1 MMRKLCIAI
10 LLGLLVAPWQAQAAP
25 IKSVLVKSSAREGAE
40 PRTVHFLSEDGK
52 TGLVGYLW
60 LPAGGGKHPAVVMMH
75 GRHGAYSSLAH
86 GVYDAHTL
94 TKRHKMWG
102 EFWAE
107 RGYVALHVDGF
118 GPRGYPSGFA
128 KGTYEDRPE
137 ELNEVTI
144 RPLDAYGALRYLRTR
159 TDVIADHV
167 GLQGWSNGASATLAS
182 MVRNAP
188 GLGNPAPESGF
199 RAALAFYPGCG
210 LQGHFKKTYRTYAPL
225 LLAIGTDDEEVSPQ
239 LCRELNE
246 TARHDGNQIEFVLY
260 SGAEHDFD
268 DPGEKKQGVAAN
280 RKAKADS
287 MRRAEAFFAR
297 YLKQ

>member
-1 MMRKLCIAI
+1 MRFLFRT
-10 LLGLLVAPWQAQAAP
+10 LLVLGVLFAQAMAQGTP
-25 IKSVLVKSSAREGAE
+25 K
-40 PRTVHFLSEDGK
+40 TVHFMSDDGK
-52 TGLVGYLW
+52 TRLVGYLW
-60 LPAGGGKHPAVVMMH
+60 LPQGRGPYPAVVMMH

-86 GVYDAHTL
+86 GVYDAETL

-107 RGYVALHVDGF
+107 NGYVALHVDGF
-118 GPRGYPSGFA
+118 GPRNYPAGFA
-128 KGTYEDRPE
+128 KGTYSDRPE

-144 RPLDAYGALRYLRTR
+144 RPFDAYGALRYLRTR
-159 TDVIADHV
+159 HDVIADRI

-182 MVRNAP
+182 MARNTA
-188 GLGNPAPESGF
+188 GMQNPTVESGF

-210 LQGHFKKTYRTYAPL
+210 LQDHFKKAYRTYAPI

-239 LCRELNE
+239 LCQELNE
-246 TARHDGNQIEFVLY
+246 TGKRDGDRIEFVLY
-260 SGAEHDFD
+260 QGAEHDFD
-268 DPGEKKQGVAAN
+268 DPGSKKQSVAAN

-297 YLKQ
+297 HLKQ